1 MDRFDPNAPE
11 TEGDGIRAEALRR
24 LRVRRLLK
32 EPQTQAPGSLPLQS
46 STAKSAGS
54 LIKND
59 SGQQSSLAPD
69 VSALP
74 PSNEINPVER
84 KMDLLPE
91 CISDL
96 NSQLQEWLG
105 FDIPTEGTEDY
116 EMWQMKISLIEQ
128 VECISDVYEL
138 CEGGDFNLPSV
149 LEDEA
154 DE

>member
-1 MDRFDPNAPE
+1 MDKFDPNGPE
-11 TEGDGIRAEALRR
+11 TEEDGVRAGALRVLKMR
-24 LRVRRLLK
+24 HQSQVLRERSRALSQSHSNVP
-32 EPQTQAPGSLPLQS
+32 EPSETLINRGSREQS
-46 STAKSAGS
+46 SP
-54 LIKND
+54 
-59 SGQQSSLAPD
+59 APRA
-69 VSALP
+69 SALP

-84 KMDLLPE
+84 EMDLLAE

-96 NSQLQEWLG
+96 NSQLQDWLG

-128 VECISDVYEL
+128 VESISDVYEL